1 MPEDIIVSLKTL
13 ELVSTTPKFTDTPQ
27 RAFKKRVFTEDQWR
41 YLNTRATEEL
51 EKRIELGNLWITL
64 IYLPSNLNVN
74 QAEAHALSS
83 NIRFQQDAIRE
94 IIESR
99 KGE

>member
-1 MPEDIIVSLKTL
+1 MPEDIIIGLKTI
-13 ELVSTTPKFTDTPQ
+13 ELTATMPKFIDTPE
-27 RAFKKRVFTEDQWR
+27 RAFKKRVFTEDEWR
-41 YLNTRATEEL
+41 FLNTRPTAEL
-51 EKRIELGNLWITL
+51 EARLKLGEVWIAL
-64 IYLPSNLNVN
+64 IYLPNNLNVN